1 MAGCGCLALAQA
13 ALAEG
18 GPANVPEGYTPP
30 APVRDL
36 TKAPGMRA
44 RLIDGGDGRART
56 YAVIFGKGDEIM
68 SGMTALAQREH
79 LADGHFTAI
88 GAIQSGLM
96 GWFDRDRKA
105 YKNIPVE
112 SQAEVASLIGDI
124 GLVSGKSSVHIHA
137 VVAMPDGTTKGG
149 HLLHAIVWPTLE
161 LFLSESPTP
170 LNKQHDA
177 ETGLDLFNLES

>member
-1 MAGCGCLALAQA
+1 MQ
-13 ALAEG
+13 
-18 GPANVPEGYTPP
+18 
-30 APVRDL
+30 
-36 TKAPGMRA
+36 A
-44 RLIDGGDGRART
+44 RLIDGGNGRART

-79 LADGHFTAI
+79 LADSHFTAI

-124 GLVSGKSSVHIHA
+124 GLVSGKPSVYGNAGRHDEGRPLAARHRLA
-137 VVAMPDGTTKGG
+137 DAR
-149 HLLHAIVWPTLE
+149 TLPVRIIG
-161 LFLSESPTP
+161 S
-170 LNKQHDA
+170 A
-177 ETGLDLFNLES
+177 E